1 MQKDTVKTSVVT
13 LLAAVH
19 YHKEEIVRDTRD
31 ALKAVEELPGG
42 EQEMG
47 LPWKFACFPFTK
59 GVFPAYN
66 RRDMKKEC
74 ERWL

>member
-19 YHKEEIVRDTRD
+19 YHKEEIVRD

-42 EQEMG
+42 EQEAAVKG
-47 LPWKFACFPFTK
+47 LCEKLEEAKALVFAWANDHGEP
-59 GVFPAYN
+59 
-66 RRDMKKEC
+66 
-74 ERWL
+74 

>member
-31 ALKAVEELPGG
+31 TRDALKAVEELPGG
-42 EQEMG
+42 EQEAAVKG
-47 LPWKFACFPFTK
+47 LCEKLEEAKALVFAWANDHGEP
-59 GVFPAYN
+59 
-66 RRDMKKEC
+66 
-74 ERWL
+74 

>member
-31 ALKAVEELPGG
+31 ALKAVEELPSGMAEDAANLLCEALTEARAQVLAWANDNG
-42 EQEMG
+42 E
-47 LPWKFACFPFTK
+47 P
-59 GVFPAYN
+59 
-66 RRDMKKEC
+66 
-74 ERWL
+74 

>member
-31 ALKAVEELPGG
+31 ALKAVEELPAGSRK
-42 EQEMG
+42 
-47 LPWKFACFPFTK
+47 LP
-59 GVFPAYN
+59 
-66 RRDMKKEC
+66 
-74 ERWL
+74 

>member
-19 YHKEEIVRDTRD
+19 YHKEEIVRD

-42 EQEMG
+42 EQEAAVKG
-47 LPWKFACFPFTK
+47 L
-59 GVFPAYN
+59 
-66 RRDMKKEC
+66 C
-74 ERWL
+74 ERLEEAKALVFAWANDHGEP

>member
-19 YHKEEIVRDTRD
+19 YHKEEIVRDTRV

-42 EQEMG
+42 EQEAAVKG
-47 LPWKFACFPFTK
+47 LCEKLEEAKALVFAWANDHGEP
-59 GVFPAYN
+59 
-66 RRDMKKEC
+66 
-74 ERWL
+74 